1 MGRLLNGKS
10 GSRPA
15 IGRATR
21 KAATR
26 STATLESPSPVSHLA
41 LRPLFGDWLVG
52 FRETA
57 SAPALSRT
65 ASSDRPSF
73 RPMTNASFQFHY
85 LRLANRRPR
94 NAGMA
99 EGEGFEPS
107 VTTALRLEFR
117 FPRID
122 RVSTSFKATRQVDPS
137 GYRGERFRM

>member
-52 FRETA
+52 FRETV

-99 EGEGFEPS
+99 EGEGFEPPKACTL
-107 VTTALRLEFR
+107 V
-117 FPRID
+117 
-122 RVSTSFKATRQVDPS
+122 VFKAACVSPPAFATVRHRSPC
-137 GYRGERFRM
+137 